1 MRNMPRDIY
10 CMLKRGKQTPAIPA
24 ADAPKKRPA
33 IPAADAPT
41 PPGGSGFAPA
51 ASGLRIAGVRCGVFG
66 GECALKSGDFA
77 LKSVV
82 FVLLGL
88 WGGPHVFDPALL
100 V

>member
-1 MRNMPRDIY
+1 M
-10 CMLKRGKQTPAIPA
+10 
-24 ADAPKKRPA
+24 
-33 IPAADAPT
+33 PAADAPT
-41 PPGGSGFAPA
+41 PPAGSEFAP

-82 FVLLGL
+82 FVLLGR
-88 WGGPHVFDPALL
+88 WGDSALL